1 MSPKALIRRRGN
13 DLPTFHAISGREL
26 AVIGQMHRVGGKVD
40 IDQKNP
46 QLPKHLENTHFGR
59 DREREQYE
67 INPRACSAI
76 RLSAESANQTNARKT
91 TSNVARLVPPVALGR
106 EVLKRGAGAG
116 LRQDRAALFNRL
128 FHSVSL

>member
-116 LRQDRAALFNRL
+116 STLHIAGLVGLADGAA
-128 FHSVSL
+128 